1 MAPAGPV
8 GPADVAEKIAEVV
21 LGKPADKS
29 KPFAGNAA
37 DYAGSYAGPGRGR
50 AMDVTIGAD
59 AGKLTIKMGE
69 RDSVRTLSYYEGD
82 TFGRNES
89 RFTFVRTNGKVTGL
103 RADLV
108 YGYSILKK
116 K

>member
-1 MAPAGPV
+1 
-8 GPADVAEKIAEVV
+8 
-21 LGKPADKS
+21 
-29 KPFAGNAA
+29 
-37 DYAGSYAGPGRGR
+37 
-50 AMDVTIGAD
+50 MDVTIGAD